1 LAALHAQPALRG
13 SAAGSSCHDKP
24 PGHDNRYDSPCAATS
39 SLSLSMESTW
49 DGTRARQSRS
59 RTPRVAGL
67 PSNRS
72 RPGFSLELGRAV
84 ITRQPLLRSESL
96 TGNPRPSRT
105 SVDFREGVTMQPLCN
120 PRAVAPIDQSRT
132 RPRPGQVP
140 IRRRAQWRIG
150 AITSPA
156 LSRVPCPG
164 RPRARRYAFSWSERH
179 FKCQRSACQWAF

>member
-1 LAALHAQPALRG
+1 LAALHAQHPPPEVRAMTNRPATMI
-13 SAAGSSCHDKP
+13 AI
-24 PGHDNRYDSPCAATS
+24 DSPCAATS

-72 RPGFSLELGRAV
+72 RPGFSLELGRAGT
-84 ITRQPLLRSESL
+84 TRQPLFRSDSL
-96 TGNPRPSRT
+96 MSNPRPSRT
-105 SVDFREGVTMQPLCN
+105 SLCN

-132 RPRPGQVP
+132 RPRPGQVS
-140 IRRRAQWRIG
+140 IRRRAQWRVG
-150 AITSPA
+150 AITKPA

-164 RPRARRYAFSWSERH
+164 RPRARQYAFSWSERH